1 MTRPNDV
8 DPEAVEDR
16 WLTVAEIARE
26 LRVNPATVR
35 LWVSKGTLPATRVGR
50 RKLLIRRSELD
61 GMLEEIR
68 SQPPALGRDPRGD
81 SHPRHQSR
89 PATPTPHVSE
99 LVNSSLLLQCIEFFL
114 GEHEISQEAL
124 LAELDAVLAHIR
136 EALLVYWRGRRA
148 INARE
153 HRAS

>member
-8 DPEAVEDR
+8 DPQAVEDR

-35 LWVSKGTLPATRVGR
+35 PWVSKGTLPATRVGQ

-68 SQPPALGRDPRGD
+68 SQPPALGRHPRGD

-89 PATPTPHVSE
+89 PVTPAPHVSSE
-99 LVNSSLLLQCIEFFL
+99 FVNSSLFLHCIEFFL
-114 GEHEISQEAL
+114 
-124 LAELDAVLAHIR
+124 
-136 EALLVYWRGRRA
+136 
-148 INARE
+148 ARD
-153 HRAS
+153 